1 MQKNDDLPD
10 PNAYAKT
17 KSDPNTNPPED
28 REKREK
34 KKAPVI
40 FISFDVCGHTPEIML
55 ETSMAYDSEQ
65 HTPGTAGQGGN
76 NRWKQEGAWTYG
88 AGQSEIVSP
97 MLFTFCVSP
106 MTYALTDW

>member
-65 HTPGTAGQGGN
+65 HTPGTAGQRGN
-76 NRWKQEGAWTYG
+76 NRWKQEGA
-88 AGQSEIVSP
+88 
-97 MLFTFCVSP
+97 
-106 MTYALTDW
+106 